1 MNKLN
6 SKQQKILKEKL
17 VVMKN
22 LKKKLEKSEV
32 EQELQKFLTKEEI
45 RMLDACVQ
53 MQILIQEDYINN
65 ASTSKIFS

>member
-32 EQELQKFLTKEEI
+32 EQELQKFFTKEEI

-53 MQILIQEDYINN
+53 MQILIQ
-65 ASTSKIFS
+65 

>member
-32 EQELQKFLTKEEI
+32 EQKLQKFFTKKEI

>member
-22 LKKKLEKSEV
+22 LKKKLENTEI
-32 EQELQKFLTKEEI
+32 EQMLKKYFTNEEI
-45 RMLDACVQ
+45 RMLGACVQ